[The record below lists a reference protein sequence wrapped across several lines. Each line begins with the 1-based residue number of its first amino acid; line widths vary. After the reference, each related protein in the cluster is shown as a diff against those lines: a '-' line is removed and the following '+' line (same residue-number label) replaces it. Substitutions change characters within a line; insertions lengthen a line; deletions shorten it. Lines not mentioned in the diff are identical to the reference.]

1 MNDKCVVVQCPV
13 MSRRVVVGRST
24 KGASRQRRSLING
37 EILSLRQLLPVSD
50 CTRQRL
56 SQLQTMSLACIF
68 IRKYQLLGA
77 SSSECLFIRTVRI
90 VCGAG
95 SMKRYGVRPSVR
107 PFVCPSVCPSMGPQ
121 QQTPCCR
128 FAAVDPVGSKY
139 RLIAAAAAGECGQC
153 HVVSVRRQLNTNLL
167 DR

>member
-121 QQTPCCR
+121 QQTPCCSLLLWTR
-128 FAAVDPVGSKY
+128 WAVNIDRLLQQRRVNAGSATLSACVGS
-139 RLIAAAAAGECGQC
+139 
-153 HVVSVRRQLNTNLL
+153 
-167 DR
+167 